1 MICGALRFL
10 KSSEAN
16 KWVGGALCG
25 GIAGISVAIIVTDHT
40 EEQQHHACHHIDH
53 LYDKNSLLISSRRQH
68 TVQCEAVLPYQRVNN
83 NDMSSSKKGGGVG
96 NAEPW
101 QSVLSSRKSI
111 SKVKKQ
117 KMNMYRRYD
126 VDFETVLGEGVSLVL
141 HTAAHLMHISHI
153 IYDTFVLQI
162 KAYGQVYPA
171 RLIETGE
178 NLALKKISKRY
189 TNSTSFNK
197 ETDALLRI
205 YENGGHPNISGLRDM
220 YEDSG

>member
-1 MICGALRFL
+1 MICGALRFI

-40 EEQQHHACHHIDH
+40 EEQQHHACHHHIIDH

-68 TVQCEAVLPYQRVNN
+68 TVQCEALLPHQRVNN
-83 NDMSSSKKGGGVG
+83 NVMSSSSKKGGGVG
-96 NAEPW
+96 KVAEPW

-117 KMNMYRRYD
+117 MNMYRRYN

-141 HTAAHLMHISHI
+141 HTDVHKSYSHISYHI
-153 IYDTFVLQI
+153 
-162 KAYGQVYPA
+162 
-171 RLIETGE
+171 
-178 NLALKKISKRY
+178 
-189 TNSTSFNK
+189 
-197 ETDALLRI
+197 
-205 YENGGHPNISGLRDM
+205 
-220 YEDSG
+220 

>member
-1 MICGALRFL
+1 MICGALRFI

-25 GIAGISVAIIVTDHT
+25 GIAGIIITDHT
-40 EEQQHHACHHIDH
+40 EEQQHHACHQIDH
-53 LYDKNSLLISSRRQH
+53 SFDKNSLLISSRRQH
-68 TVQCEAVLPYQRVNN
+68 TVQCEALLPHQRVNN

-96 NAEPW
+96 KVAEPW

-117 KMNMYRRYD
+117 MNMYRRYD
-126 VDFETVLGEGVSLVL
+126 VDFETVLGEGVSLFL
-141 HTAAHLMHISHI
+141 HTALHILCTYLISYMHICI
-153 IYDTFVLQI
+153 TI

-178 NLALKKISKRY
+178 NLALKKISKRF

-220 YEDSG
+220 YEDYG

>member
-25 GIAGISVAIIVTDHT
+25 GIAGISVAIIVTDRT
-40 EEQQHHACHHIDH
+40 EEQQHHACHHHIDH

-68 TVQCEAVLPYQRVNN
+68 TVQCEALLPHQRVNN
-83 NDMSSSKKGGGVG
+83 NDMSSSKKDGGVG
-96 NAEPW
+96 KVAEPW

-117 KMNMYRRYD
+117 MNMYRRYD

-153 IYDTFVLQI
+153 T
-162 KAYGQVYPA
+162 
-171 RLIETGE
+171 
-178 NLALKKISKRY
+178 
-189 TNSTSFNK
+189 
-197 ETDALLRI
+197 
-205 YENGGHPNISGLRDM
+205 
-220 YEDSG
+220 